1 MPWVKVV
8 KTSEIAEGQI
18 RTFAVGNG
26 STSLTTRKIAI
37 ANVGGKFLAVDDTCT
52 HLHCSLGEGK
62 VLDEEIEC
70 PCHGARFDLA
80 TGEVRALPAT
90 TPIRVYKLKV
100 EGGEI
105 LTEI

>member
-8 KTSEIAEGQI
+8 KTSEVAEGQI
-18 RTFAVGNG
+18 RSFTASGK
-26 STSLTTRKIAI
+26 KIAI

-52 HLHCSLGEGK
+52 HLHCSLGEGMI
-62 VLDEEIEC
+62 VGGQVEC
-70 PCHGARFDLA
+70 SCHGARFDLA

-100 EGGEI
+100 EDGEI